1 MMRKQL
7 LKKHLN
13 SEEIHE
19 SIKKAIVKQSLK
31 GHLNSEEIHESIK
44 KFIVKQRSQ

>member
-1 MMRKQL
+1 MRKQLLKKYLNSEEMHESIKKAVVKQL

-19 SIKKAIVKQSLK
+19 SIKKS
-31 GHLNSEEIHESIK
+31 
-44 KFIVKQRSQ
+44 IVKQRSK